1 MSRGSDN
8 VVCVNSSDLWKNKHF
23 LRTIAVI
30 SWIFC
35 FGSNIVFYFMYAVS
49 IPQFVTI
56 LGKQFQAE
64 LCQNH
69 WRTNYEFMQPVAG
82 ALLQI
87 HFWSVMLLESFTNT
101 TPPPYSIPIRNFVPN
116 TKQNL
121 SGLSVLF

>member
-1 MSRGSDN
+1 M
-8 VVCVNSSDLWKNKHF
+8 
-23 LRTIAVI
+23 
-30 SWIFC
+30 
-35 FGSNIVFYFMYAVS
+35 FYFMYAVS

-87 HFWSVMLLESFTNT
+87 HFLSVMLLESFTNT